1 MKIYFREN
9 QLAYLNQIAANTVG
23 HSNFTLLVG
32 KRKVGKTTLIKQF
45 LRANAGAYFT
55 ISNKSSFLQLQDIS
69 EYLKS
74 YTFPDSFIPNFQSW
88 GNFFEF
94 LFYIA
99 RNRPVNIVIDEF
111 HNFELIESEAFD
123 ELRRAWDTHSKSS
136 MLNLIVVTS
145 NIDFMKRRFESPES
159 PLFRINNHFIKLNP
173 FRLSE
178 VIVIFRM
185 NNSKLTTNQII
196 ELYTI
201 FGGLPKY
208 YFLIERHRLWN
219 KDLETILKELV
230 FVDFAPLAYELK
242 ELLIND
248 FTRGNKIYLSILQA
262 IAAGFTKMS
271 DIAKTVNIPVTNLTK
286 YLFELEKKKRLIERQ
301 LPVNTSD
308 DTKSKFG
315 RYFIRNYFENFW
327 FRFIQPDIINFEM
340 GEYDKMLVTISD
352 KLGEYVN
359 SRLGIFIREI
369 FQDYQKSPY
378 IQYLFPFEITKVGS
392 VWNRRDTIEIV
403 VVSEP
408 ARAVLYA
415 NLVLQDEPLNKY
427 DVNMASTQFFKFKNL
442 YANYSKRY
450 LIISKNGLDEGA
462 EAFCKQK
469 NLTTID
475 INVFFD
481 ALVSD
486 TVDADAQMIE
496 VEV

>member
-1 MKIYFREN
+1 M
-9 QLAYLNQIAANTVG
+9 NQIAANTVG

-45 LRANAGAYFT
+45 LRTNAGAYFT

-74 YTFPDSFIPNFQSW
+74 YTFPDSFIPTFQSW

-99 RNRPVNIVIDEF
+99 RNRPVNVVIDEF
-111 HNFELIESEAFD
+111 HNFELIEPEAFD
-123 ELRRAWDTHSKSS
+123 ELKKMWDTYSKTS

-145 NIDFMKRRFESPES
+145 NIDFMKRKFESKES
-159 PLFRINNHFIKLNP
+159 PLFRINNHFIKLTP
-173 FRLSE
+173 FRLSD

-185 NNSKLTTNQII
+185 NGSKLSTNQII

-301 LPVNTSD
+301 LPVNTNDGSR
-308 DTKSKFG
+308 SKFG

-340 GEYDKMLVTISD
+340 GEYDKMLTNISE

-359 SRLGIFIREI
+359 HRLGIFIREI
-369 FQDYQKSPY
+369 FHDYQHSHY
-378 IQYLFPFEITKVGS
+378 IQYLFPFEINKVGS
-392 VWNRRDTIEIV
+392 VWNRKDTIEIV
-403 VVSEP
+403 VVSES

-415 NLVLQDEPLNKY
+415 NLVIQDEPLNKY
-427 DVNMASTQFFKFKNL
+427 DVNMASTQFFKFKTL

-450 LIISKNGLDEGA
+450 LLITKNGIDSGA

-469 NLTTID
+469 NIANID

-481 ALVSD
+481 ALVGD
-486 TVDADAQMIE
+486 ATEADAQIIE